1 MIPRKITDEIK
12 CMTIPISRYAV
23 FTHIGTYKGLD
34 HFYDIAI
41 QNIPLEYKL
50 SDNLIIEC
58 DLNSPT
64 DMPNSEL
71 ASEL

>member
-1 MIPRKITDEIK
+1 
-12 CMTIPISRYAV
+12 MTIPSSLYAV
-23 FTHIGTYKGLD
+23 FTHIGAYAGLD

>member
-1 MIPRKITDEIK
+1 
-12 CMTIPISRYAV
+12 MTIPSSLYAV
-23 FTHIGTYKGLD
+23 FTHIGAYAGLD
-34 HFYDIAI
+34 PFYDIAI

-50 SDNLIIEC
+50 SDNLIIERY
-58 DLNSPT
+58 LNSPT